1 MKKKFGYLLAV
12 ALLGAVSISTATT
25 TYAYA
30 GGGWK
35 RNNVGWWWEDANQSY
50 PRSQWRLID
59 HKWYYFHSSGY
70 MAHDQWIG
78 GKYYVGEDGDMYVNR
93 VTPDGYMVDGSGKWI
108 PNYYDKN
115 LNKVFSTV
123 ELDASRA
130 LMRDK
135 GEYYECIV
143 DVDGA
148 DDESDM
154 GNDYKS
160 IVRLS
165 KSAKVDWDAMNGKGP
180 KTISLSEYMKGR
192 DFFRISNPKLDK
204 RGYIIRFGDYFAS

>member
-12 ALLGAVSISTATT
+12 ALLGAVSISTATS

-35 RNNVGWWWEDANQSY
+35 RNNVGWWWEDGNRSY

-78 GKYYVGEDGDMYVNR
+78 GKYYVGEDGDMYVDR

-115 LNKVFSTV
+115 LHKVFSTANLV
-123 ELDASRA
+123 ADRS
-130 LMRDK
+130 LMKDK
-135 GEYYECIV
+135 GNYYECVV

-148 DDESDM
+148 DEESDM
-154 GNDYKS
+154 GNNYRT

-165 KSAKVDWDAMNGKGP
+165 KNAKVRWDGKDEKGIR
-180 KTISLSEYMKGR
+180 TIPLSKYMKIRFDLHMG
-192 DFFRISNPKLDK
+192 NPTLDK
-204 RGYIIRFGDYFAS
+204 KGYIIGFGDAFAS

>member
-12 ALLGAVSISTATT
+12 ILLGAVSISTATT

-35 RNNVGWWWEDANQSY
+35 RNNVGWWWEDSNRSY
-50 PRSQWRLID
+50 PRSQWRLIN

-108 PNYYDKN
+108 SNYYDKN
-115 LNKVFSTV
+115 LHKRFSTP
-123 ELDASRA
+123 ELHAE
-130 LMRDK
+130 LVRDK
-135 GEYYECIV
+135 GNYYECLVNI
-143 DVDGA
+143 DGMYNGYDI
-148 DDESDM
+148 DDT
-154 GNDYKS
+154 YRS
-160 IVRLS
+160 IARLS
-165 KSAKVDWDAMNGKGP
+165 KKAKVHWDEKNGKGE
-180 KTISLSEYMKGR
+180 KLVSLNDYMKR
-192 DFFRISNPKLDK
+192 HSNVRMIDPKVEK
-204 RGYIIRFGDYFAS
+204 NGYIISFSDVKAS